1 MKKRPLSVT
10 VVSLVFILIGAGGL
24 VRGLW
29 SWASGVRGGI
39 TNHEL
44 IDIALVSISGILAL
58 VSGLFM
64 LRGANWAR
72 WLCIVWMALH
82 VVISIGH
89 EMSKVVV
96 HSVMLL
102 VLLVVLL
109 WPNANSYFRSEKSL

>member
-1 MKKRPLSVT
+1 MKKRPIAVT
-10 VVSLVFILIGAGGL
+10 IVSLVFILIGAGGL
-24 VRGLW
+24 VRGIW

-72 WLCIVWMALH
+72 WLCLVWMALH

-96 HSVMLL
+96 HSIML
-102 VLLVVLL
+102 VILLVVLL
-109 WPNANSYFRSEKSL
+109 WPNANAYFRSQ